1 MLDALPLEA
10 ITMMGSTA
18 LGGVMKMWGQA
29 QQDRAEQF
37 KQMMGRNEQIEQGV
51 QAARN
56 MQNPNAAWVRR
67 FIVVTAMLGGLG
79 IVFLAPLLGHST
91 WVPVE
96 VTDGFKFLFLD
107 FTNTYTEYV
116 EMKGFVTPDWLP
128 FAISNVVGFYFG
140 SAAMQRK

>member
-1 MLDALPLEA
+1 VMFDLPLEA
-10 ITMMGSTA
+10 VTMMGSTVM
-18 LGGVMKMWGQA
+18 GGVMKMWGQA
-29 QQDRAEQF
+29 QQDKAEQF
-37 KQMMGRNEQIEQGV
+37 KQMMARNGQIEEGV
-51 QAARN
+51 NNARA

-91 WVPVE
+91 FVPVE
-96 VTDGFKFLFLD
+96 VTSGFKFLFLD
-107 FTNTYTEYV
+107 FTNTITEYK
-116 EMKGFVTPDWLP
+116 ELYGFVTPEWLP